1 MRPEFNPFRL
11 GGAWGAG
18 YAAAALSGMMA
29 LLVTMVTVATMGQEK
44 VAILCA
50 GASMLIVLAMEF
62 GAGDKAGVLL
72 RNIALI
78 FATGLMLYSL
88 EAMIAVGDIGMAN
101 ADEWKR
107 TGEGL
112 VALIKLMALASA
124 ISAVLNM
131 AETVFWDGRAIF
143 AGWLA
148 QFSALMMVVLF
159 GLAAALSVP
168 ALLTEGAV
176 IAFSGLFF
184 VCWYGRFGMPEG
196 KAGSEQGKG
205 ML

>member
-1 MRPEFNPFRL
+1 MRPDFNPFRL

-29 LLVTMVTVATMGQEK
+29 LLVTMVTVASMGQEK

-62 GAGDKAGVLL
+62 GAGDKAGILL

-88 EAMIAVGDIGMAN
+88 EAMIAVGDIGMSN

-112 VALIKLMALASA
+112 IALIKLMALTSA
-124 ISAVLNM
+124 ISAVLNI
-131 AETVFWDGRAIF
+131 AETAFWNGRAIF

-148 QFSALMMVVLF
+148 QFSALIMVVLF
-159 GLAAALSVP
+159 GLAMALSVP
-168 ALLTEGAV
+168 ALLEEGAM

-184 VCWYGRFGMPEG
+184 VCWYGRIGFL
-196 KAGSEQGKG
+196 GSTTRSEHTDG
-205 ML
+205 